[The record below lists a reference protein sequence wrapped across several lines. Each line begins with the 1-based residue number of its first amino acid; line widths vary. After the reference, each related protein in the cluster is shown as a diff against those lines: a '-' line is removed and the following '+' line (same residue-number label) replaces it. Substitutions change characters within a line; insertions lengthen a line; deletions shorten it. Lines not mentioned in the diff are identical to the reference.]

1 MFAIFRDLLEMI
13 EKQIQIK
20 VTCRPF
26 PHFELKGAHF
36 IYLLPTRVMSLS
48 CCCVLLKRVKLVE
61 INFKETSEKVDLRK
75 SDCEVMSHINPHFE
89 DDARKRNI

>member
-1 MFAIFRDLLEMI
+1 
-13 EKQIQIK
+13 
-20 VTCRPF
+20 
-26 PHFELKGAHF
+26 
-36 IYLLPTRVMSLS
+36 
-48 CCCVLLKRVKLVE
+48 VLLKRVKLVE